1 MDEMHE
7 VSLGVHHSVVRT
19 VMRLSETVR
28 AATGCTQ
35 VTLTESSELDEYRQV
50 IIRATTIEACL
61 RAEASLQ
68 RTQVAA
74 LVTREQAAGDMPS
87 DDCVVVVFPLRNVVS
102 MADDGTALMQP
113 DPDNQVIIQY
123 PRRLDL
129 LAMGDDRA
137 EVLQRIATVANVR
150 GMEATELA
158 DIVAVSAR
166 PVIDNQGDMTSDVF
180 RAVVEIVDLC
190 HGARSQNRHAV
201 EARRRELESEAR
213 VQAVEEEVVDNAGGG
228 ESGGEE
234 DLVGP
239 AGPAVVVGPPDEL
252 NLGWRLNLNAAGH
265 AYLADWGLQL
275 VDVGDGEEHVGSG
288 WGRERPGMGPD
299 PVVWTPRTQGDG
311 NPQ

>member
-50 IIRATTIEACL
+50 LIRATTIESCL

-166 PVIDNQGDMTSDVF
+166 LVTDNQGNMTSDVF
-180 RAVVEIVDLC
+180 RAVNEIVDLC
-190 HGARSQNRHAV
+190 HGARS
-201 EARRRELESEAR
+201 
-213 VQAVEEEVVDNAGGG
+213 
-228 ESGGEE
+228 
-234 DLVGP
+234 
-239 AGPAVVVGPPDEL
+239 
-252 NLGWRLNLNAAGH
+252 
-265 AYLADWGLQL
+265 
-275 VDVGDGEEHVGSG
+275 
-288 WGRERPGMGPD
+288 
-299 PVVWTPRTQGDG
+299 
-311 NPQ
+311 